1 MESVVKMFFF
11 FFDFFFAIYVLY
23 LKHVLDLFQL
33 LSNEFPMKRGVR
45 QGCPLSPILFNV
57 FINDL
62 LNDCEWY
69 GVSNWKNWKKKK
81 KVVVDSLLMMLFSHC
96 SECKKF
102 RKKLLKIFKK
112 KKKKGT

>member
-1 MESVVKMFFF
+1 
-11 FFDFFFAIYVLY
+11 
-23 LKHVLDLFQL
+23 
-33 LSNEFPMKRGVR
+33 MKRGVR
-45 QGCPLSPILFNV
+45 EGCPLSPILFNV

-81 KVVVDSLLMMLFSHC
+81 KKVVVDSLLMMLFSHC

-102 RKKLLKIFKK
+102 RKKLLKKK
-112 KKKKGT
+112 KKKKNQ